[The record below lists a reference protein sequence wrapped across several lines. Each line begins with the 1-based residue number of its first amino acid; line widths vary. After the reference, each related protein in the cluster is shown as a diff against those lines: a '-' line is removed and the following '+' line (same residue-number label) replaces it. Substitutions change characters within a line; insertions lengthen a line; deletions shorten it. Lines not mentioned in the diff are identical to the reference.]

1 MIQKGIF
8 FSSKP
13 CMTSETFDPMPFDFR
28 PAPEGR
34 TYLADFSEPSGNT
47 QMIYRNSPPSPIL
60 YSKEGTEMEAFIFK
74 KKWLFIGDMS
84 FKWAEGGGEGQSL
97 GEMSPKK
104 SSFFLR
110 SS

>member
-47 QMIYRNSPPSPIL
+47 PVQEEKSSQMIYRNSPPSPIL
-60 YSKEGTEMEAFIFK
+60 YSKEGTEMEAFVFK
-74 KKWLFIGDMS
+74 KNWLFIGDMS
-84 FKWAEGGGEGQSL
+84 SKWAEEGGG
-97 GEMSPKK
+97 
-104 SSFFLR
+104 R
-110 SS
+110 VRA